1 MSHSTQAS
9 SLSPQSFSEG
19 DWVFI
24 HPQKVFGKI
33 IETTSLWGNTSFRI
47 WLPSSDSVVRVDA
60 SALSPAQSSVLS
72 THHLTYLAAAA
83 RVADALTQDVL
94 LAPIESSVIPLPHQI
109 RALSRAI
116 SNDRVR
122 YLLADE
128 VGLGKTIEA
137 GLIMRELKLRGL
149 VRRTLVIAPKGL
161 VTQWLAEMAVHF
173 NERFH
178 PIMSEDYRSLK
189 RISAIYR
196 TEERGLRTEFET
208 TDSALRAAKSN
219 PFRAFDQ
226 IVVSMDSVKPP
237 SGTGGAARER
247 FEDLISAGWDLVIVD
262 EAHRL
267 GGSTDQVARY
277 KLGQGLAE
285 AAPYLLLL
293 SATPHQGKTDAF
305 HRLISVVDAQ
315 AFPDVSSVTKE
326 RVQPYVIRTEKRRA
340 IDANGNPLFKPR
352 ITELFPV
359 KWDCRLRNGETE
371 IRGNGDFA
379 ASPLHPV
386 SDSPYVGRHAA
397 QRILYEAVTEYVR
410 EGYNQAMREKRS
422 YIGFLMILMQ
432 RLVVSSTRAIRT
444 TLERRLEALEAP
456 QEQLTLFPMVSEEDW
471 ADLDGQEQMDTL
483 LKTRLKALKNERA
496 EVKLLLEAAR
506 RCEAQGPDAKA
517 EALLDWIYRLQAE
530 EGDPDL
536 KVLVF
541 TEFVPTQE
549 MLYEFLTERGFEVVC
564 LNGSMDMEERKRV
577 QDAFAK
583 DARILI
589 STDAGGEGL
598 NLQFCHVVINYDIP
612 WNPMRLEQRIGR
624 VDRIGQTH
632 TVRAINF
639 VFEDSVE
646 HRVREVLEEKLAVI
660 FEEFGI
666 DKTGDVLDS
675 AQAEKIFT
683 ELFME
688 AILYPD
694 LPAPRPNTFYVYAI
708 QCGDGSLYIGQ
719 TNDIRD
725 RWQRHQTGQVSWT
738 KSRLPLKLI
747 HYEECSSREE
757 AVEREKYL
765 KTTNGRREL
774 KKLIAEGRARQAG
787 VVETKVDEVLKS
799 IQEQARES
807 RQSASVL
814 GSTEDL
820 DPREAQRLLAHP
832 LPHWV
837 ERMTVSY
844 LQAHGG
850 KAERKNGAWDLTWP
864 NGERLTNVVFTSK
877 EAEEKPLSRHVTL
890 EDPKV
895 RGLAMRLP
903 PFAPG
908 QPVPVITLPGL
919 APEIMG
925 FWSLWRISISTADLP
940 GRQTGW
946 NRRRIMP
953 LFLADDGRVF
963 APTARHIWDQ
973 LLTTPPTILR
983 HLDIE
988 TSHQAFEQLREAA
1001 ERQGKTIYDELVQ
1014 AHRER
1019 LARERE
1025 KGEYAFAARRR
1036 AIERIGLPQV
1046 RNHRLSLLEQEEER
1060 FREQLERR
1068 AQILPEMAPLLL
1080 VRVEGRSAKR

>member
-1 MSHSTQAS
+1 MRLPAARLRPVQEAS
-9 SLSPQSFSEG
+9 VG
-19 DWVFI
+19 
-24 HPQKVFGKI
+24 
-33 IETTSLWGNTSFRI
+33 T
-47 WLPSSDSVVRVDA
+47 VDGIA
-60 SALSPAQSSVLS
+60 
-72 THHLTYLAAAA
+72 YLAAAA

-161 VTQWLAEMAVHF
+161 VTQWVAEMRTHF
-173 NERFH
+173 GEEFRLLIPSDFSAYRRIAREDNLWQSH
-178 PIMSEDYRSLK
+178 P
-189 RISAIYR
+189 
-196 TEERGLRTEFET
+196 
-208 TDSALRAAKSN
+208 
-219 PFRAFDQ
+219 Q
-226 IVVSMDSVKPP
+226 VVCPMDSVKPLDGRRGW
-237 SGTGGAARER
+237 SREQVAEYNRER

-305 HRLISVVDAQ
+305 HRLISLVDAQ

-340 IDANGNPLFKPR
+340 IDAQGKPLFKPR
-352 ITELFPV
+352 RTEL
-359 KWDCRLRNGETE
+359 
-371 IRGNGDFA
+371 A
-379 ASPLHPV
+379 PV
-386 SDSPYVGRHAA
+386 SWEDRHRD
-397 QRILYEAVTEYVR
+397 QRLLYEAVTEYVR

-675 AQAEKIFT
+675 AQAGQIFDD
-683 ELFME
+683 LYVE
-688 AILYPD
+688 AILNPD
-694 LPAPRPNTFYVYAI
+694 
-708 QCGDGSLYIGQ
+708 
-719 TNDIRD
+719 
-725 RWQRHQTGQVSWT
+725 
-738 KSRLPLKLI
+738 
-747 HYEECSSREE
+747 
-757 AVEREKYL
+757 
-765 KTTNGRREL
+765 
-774 KKLIAEGRARQAG
+774 

-877 EAEEKPLSRHVTL
+877 EAEDKPLSRHVTL

-925 FWSLWRISISTADLP
+925 FWSLWRISISTAD
-940 GRQTGW
+940 W

-963 APTARHIWDQ
+963 GPTARHIWDQ

-988 TSHQAFEQLREAA
+988 TSHQAFERLREAA

-1080 VRVEGRSAKR
+1080 VRVEGGAHG

>member
-1 MSHSTQAS
+1 MGEKRQPVVGQWHYIPDHGE
-9 SLSPQSFSEG
+9 LCR
-19 DWVFI
+19 V
-24 HPQKVFGKI
+24 
-33 IETTSLWGNTSFRI
+33 IETQTLWGETVCRV
-47 WLPSSDSVVRVDA
+47 WLPGKDTVVRLPAARLRPVQEASVGTVDGIA
-60 SALSPAQSSVLS
+60 
-72 THHLTYLAAAA
+72 YLAAAA

-109 RALSRAI
+109 RALARAV
-116 SNDRVR
+116 SSDRVR

-161 VTQWLAEMAVHF
+161 VTQWVAEMRAHF
-173 NERFH
+173 NEHFQLVL
-178 PIMSEDYRSLK
+178 PDDIKTLS
-189 RISAIYR
+189 RISAVASPESR
-196 TEERGLRTEFET
+196 VSGQE
-208 TDSALRAAKSN
+208 DSQPVTRN
-219 PFRAFDQ
+219 PWTLFPQ
-226 IVVSMDSVKPP
+226 VVVPMDSVKPLDKRRGW
-237 SGTGGAARER
+237 SAAQVSEHNRER

-305 HRLISVVDAQ
+305 HRLISLVDAQ

-340 IDANGNPLFKPR
+340 IDAQGKPLFKPR
-352 ITELFPV
+352 RTEL
-359 KWDCRLRNGETE
+359 
-371 IRGNGDFA
+371 A
-379 ASPLHPV
+379 PV
-386 SDSPYVGRHAA
+386 SWEDRHRD
-397 QRILYEAVTEYVR
+397 QRLLYEAVTEYVR

-496 EVKLLLEAAR
+496 EVKLLLEAAK
-506 RCEAQGPDAKA
+506 RCESQGPDAKA

-564 LNGSMDMEERKRV
+564 LNGSMDMEGRKRV

-675 AQAEKIFT
+675 AQAGQIFDD
-683 ELFME
+683 LYVE
-688 AILYPD
+688 AILNPD
-694 LPAPRPNTFYVYAI
+694 
-708 QCGDGSLYIGQ
+708 
-719 TNDIRD
+719 
-725 RWQRHQTGQVSWT
+725 
-738 KSRLPLKLI
+738 
-747 HYEECSSREE
+747 
-757 AVEREKYL
+757 
-765 KTTNGRREL
+765 
-774 KKLIAEGRARQAG
+774 

-837 ERMTVSY
+837 ERMTVGY

-864 NGERLTNVVFTSK
+864 GGERLTNVVFTSK
-877 EAEEKPLSRHVTL
+877 EAEEKPLSRHLTL

-925 FWSLWRISISTADLP
+925 FWSLWRISISTVD
-940 GRQTGW
+940 W

-973 LLTTPPTILR
+973 LVVTKPTILR

-988 TSHQAFEQLREAA
+988 TSHQAFDQLRGAA

-1036 AIERIGLPQV
+1036 ATLRIGLPQV

-1080 VRVEGRSAKR
+1080 VRVEGCAHG

>member
-1 MSHSTQAS
+1 MT
-9 SLSPQSFSEG
+9 LSVENNNWYYSPEHG
-19 DWVFI
+19 ELCRV
-24 HPQKVFGKI
+24 
-33 IETTSLWGNTSFRI
+33 IETQTLWGETVCRV
-47 WLPSSDSVVRVDA
+47 WLPGKDAVVQLPATRLRPPHEAGVATVDGIA
-60 SALSPAQSSVLS
+60 
-72 THHLTYLAAAA
+72 YLAAAA

-161 VTQWLAEMAVHF
+161 VTQWVAEMRAHF
-173 NERFH
+173 NEHFQLVL
-178 PIMSEDYRSLK
+178 PDDIKTLS
-189 RISAIYR
+189 RISAVASPESR
-196 TEERGLRTEFET
+196 VSGQE
-208 TDSALRAAKSN
+208 DSQPVTRNSWTLF
-219 PFRAFDQ
+219 PQ
-226 IVVSMDSVKPP
+226 VVVPMDSVKPLDKRRGW
-237 SGTGGAARER
+237 SREQVAEYNRER

-305 HRLISVVDAQ
+305 HRLISLVDAK

-340 IDANGNPLFKPR
+340 IDAEGKPLFNPR
-352 ITELFPV
+352 RTEL
-359 KWDCRLRNGETE
+359 
-371 IRGNGDFA
+371 A
-379 ASPLHPV
+379 PV
-386 SDSPYVGRHAA
+386 SWKERHWD
-397 QRILYEAVTEYVR
+397 QRLLYEAVTEYVR
-410 EGYNQAMREKRS
+410 EGYNQAIAEKRS

-496 EVKLLLEAAR
+496 EVKLLLEAAK
-506 RCEAQGPDAKA
+506 RCESQGPDAKA

-549 MLYEFLTERGFEVVC
+549 MLMRFLTERGITVVC
-564 LNGSMDMEERKRV
+564 LNGSMDLEERKRV

-583 DARILI
+583 DVRILI

-675 AQAEKIFT
+675 AQAGRMFDE
-683 ELFME
+683 MYVE
-688 AILYPD
+688 AILNPEKVEESVESVV
-694 LPAPRPNTFYVYAI
+694 A
-708 QCGDGSLYIGQ
+708 
-719 TNDIRD
+719 
-725 RWQRHQTGQVSWT
+725 
-738 KSRLPLKLI
+738 RL
-747 HYEECSSREE
+747 
-757 AVEREKYL
+757 
-765 KTTNGRREL
+765 
-774 KKLIAEGRARQAG
+774 
-787 VVETKVDEVLKS
+787 
-799 IQEQARES
+799 QEQAREA
-807 RQSASVL
+807 RTTASVL
-814 GSTEDL
+814 GATEDL
-820 DPREAQRLLAHP
+820 EPGEAQRLLAHP

-877 EAEEKPLSRHVTL
+877 EAEEKPLSRHLTL

-903 PFAPG
+903 PFTPG

-925 FWSLWRISISTADLP
+925 FWSLWQISVTSHESRVASRPDGLVTLDP
-940 GRQTGW
+940 GPETR
-946 NRRRIMP
+946 RRRIMP

-973 LLTTPPTILR
+973 LLTTPPTILW

-988 TSHQAFEQLREAA
+988 TSHQAFDQLRGAA

-1068 AQILPEMAPLLL
+1068 AQILPEMAPLAL
-1080 VRVEGRSAKR
+1080 VRVEGGVHG